1 MAVNYAAKYSQQVDE
16 RFKLGALTSSLVNY
30 AFEWLGVSTVKV
42 YSMPTAAMGD
52 YTTEG
57 ASRYGTPEELGNEV
71 QEMTLAKDRAFTF
84 TIDKK
89 SEDDTMG
96 TMEAGAALRRQID
109 EVVIPEIDTY
119 RIAKLVA
126 GADAGNIVKD
136 TAVTKANAYEKFLA
150 VQEILDNKKV
160 PTGGR
165 ICICTPGYYN
175 MLKLDEA
182 FTKKG
187 DMATQIAINGL
198 VGEVDG
204 VYFVKAPK
212 SYFPEK
218 VHFIITNPIVMP
230 SPIKLA
236 EYKIHDDA
244 PGISGYLVA
253 VYSAMVLSIC
263 CSRDIRRLDKTYIV
277 ERKNATL

>member
-16 RFKLGALTSSLVNY
+16 RFKVGALTSALVNY

-244 PGISGYLVA
+244 PGISGYLVEGRVRYDA
-253 VYSAMVLSIC
+253 FVLNKKKDAIGVC
-263 CSRDIRRLDKTYIV
+263 EDPT
-277 ERKNATL
+277 E

>member
-212 SYFPEK
+212 SYFPGK

-244 PGISGYLVA
+244 PGISGYLVEGRVRYDA
-253 VYSAMVLSIC
+253 FVLNKKKDAIGVC
-263 CSRDIRRLDKTYIV
+263 EDPT
-277 ERKNATL
+277 E

>member
-218 VHFIITNPIVMP
+218 VNFIITNPIVMP

-244 PGISGYLVA
+244 PGISGYLVEGRVRYDA
-253 VYSAMVLSIC
+253 FVLNKKKDAIGVC
-263 CSRDIRRLDKTYIV
+263 EDPA
-277 ERKNATL
+277 E

>member
-1 MAVNYAAKYSQQVDE
+1 MAINYAEKYSPQVDE

-96 TMEAGAALRRQID
+96 VMAAGAALARQID
-109 EVVIPEIDTY
+109 EVIIPEIDTY
-119 RIAKLVA
+119 RISKLVA
-126 GADAGNIVKD
+126 GAPTANVIKD
-136 TAVTKANAYEKFLA
+136 IAVTKANAYEKFLS
-150 VQEILDNKKV
+150 VQEILDNKKI

-165 ICICTPGYYN
+165 ICMCTPGYYN

-187 DMATQIAINGL
+187 DMATKIAINGL

-204 VYFVKAPK
+204 VYIIKAPK
-212 SYFPEK
+212 SYFPEN
-218 VHFIITNPIVMP
+218 VNFLITNPIVMP
-230 SPIKLA
+230 APIKLT

-244 PGISGYLVA
+244 PGISGHLVEGRIRYDA
-253 VYSAMVLSIC
+253 FVLNQKKDAIGVC
-263 CSRDIRRLDKTYIV
+263 QNP
-277 ERKNATL
+277 EG

>member
-198 VGEVDG
+198 VGEVDS

-244 PGISGYLVA
+244 PGISGYLVEGRVRYDA
-253 VYSAMVLSIC
+253 FVLNKKKDAIGVC
-263 CSRDIRRLDKTYIV
+263 EDPA
-277 ERKNATL
+277 E

>member
-42 YSMPTAAMGD
+42 YSMPTAAMGN

-244 PGISGYLVA
+244 PGISGYLVEGRVRYDA
-253 VYSAMVLSIC
+253 FVLNKKKDAIGVC
-263 CSRDIRRLDKTYIV
+263 EDPT
-277 ERKNATL
+277 E

>member
-119 RIAKLVA
+119 RISKLVA

-136 TAVTKANAYEKFLA
+136 AAVTKANAYEKFLA

-218 VHFIITNPIVMP
+218 VNFIITNPIVMP

-244 PGISGYLVA
+244 PGISGYLVEGRVRYDA
-253 VYSAMVLSIC
+253 FVLNKKKDAIGVC
-263 CSRDIRRLDKTYIV
+263 EDP
-277 ERKNATL
+277 E

>member
-119 RIAKLVA
+119 RISKLVA

-244 PGISGYLVA
+244 PGISGYLVEGR
-253 VYSAMVLSIC
+253 VLYDAFVLNKKKDAIGVC
-263 CSRDIRRLDKTYIV
+263 EDPT
-277 ERKNATL
+277 E

>member
-30 AFEWLGVSTVKV
+30 AFDWLGVSTVKV
-42 YSMPTAAMGD
+42 YSMPTAEMTD
-52 YTTEG
+52 YTLTG
-57 ASRYGTPEELGNEV
+57 SDRYGSPTELDNEV

-218 VHFIITNPIVMP
+218 VHFVITNPIVMP
-230 SPIKLA
+230 SPIKLS

-244 PGISGYLVA
+244 PGISGYLVEGRIRYDA
-253 VYSAMVLSIC
+253 FVLNKKKDAIGVC
-263 CSRDIRRLDKTYIV
+263 EDPAD
-277 ERKNATL
+277 

>member
-126 GADAGNIVKD
+126 GAVAGNIVKD

-244 PGISGYLVA
+244 PGISGYLVEGRVRYDA
-253 VYSAMVLSIC
+253 FVLNKKKDAIGVC
-263 CSRDIRRLDKTYIV
+263 EDPT
-277 ERKNATL
+277 E

>member
-244 PGISGYLVA
+244 PGISGYLVEGRVRYDA
-253 VYSAMVLSIC
+253 FVLNKKKDAIGVC
-263 CSRDIRRLDKTYIV
+263 EDLA
-277 ERKNATL
+277 E

>member
-244 PGISGYLVA
+244 PGISGYLVEGRVRYDA
-253 VYSAMVLSIC
+253 FVLNKKKDAIGVC
-263 CSRDIRRLDKTYIV
+263 EDPAD
-277 ERKNATL
+277 

>member
-119 RIAKLVA
+119 RISKLVA

-136 TAVTKANAYEKFLA
+136 TVVTKANAYEKFLA

-244 PGISGYLVA
+244 PGISGYLVEGRVRYDA
-253 VYSAMVLSIC
+253 FVLNKKKDAIGVC
-263 CSRDIRRLDKTYIV
+263 EDPA
-277 ERKNATL
+277 E

>member
-218 VHFIITNPIVMP
+218 VNFIITNPIVMP

-244 PGISGYLVA
+244 PGISGYLVEGRVRYDA
-253 VYSAMVLSIC
+253 FVLNKKKDAIGVC
-263 CSRDIRRLDKTYIV
+263 EDPGK
-277 ERKNATL
+277 

>member
-244 PGISGYLVA
+244 PGISGYLVEGRVRYDA
-253 VYSAMVLSIC
+253 FVLNKKKDAIGVC
-263 CSRDIRRLDKTYIV
+263 EDPTD
-277 ERKNATL
+277 

>member
-119 RIAKLVA
+119 RISKLVA

-244 PGISGYLVA
+244 PGISGYLVEGRVRYDA
-253 VYSAMVLSIC
+253 FVLNKKKDAIGVC
-263 CSRDIRRLDKTYIV
+263 EDPA
-277 ERKNATL
+277 E